1 MLDDLL
7 KIKRLR
13 EDEAIAAL
21 AKARGFLEQQIVL
34 RDKKRQDEV
43 DYKTWRLGEEE
54 RLYNGIYGKKVALSK
69 LEKLRE
75 RIACLRQ
82 KELQLHEE
90 YLQADQDVATART
103 ALDEARQ
110 RRLEAHKET
119 NKYVEYRQIV
129 RQEEQRAAE
138 RREETEIEDLL
149 SRKP

>member
-13 EDEAIAAL
+13 EDEAAAAL
-21 AKARGFLEQQIVL
+21 AKAQRFLEQKIAL
-34 RDKKRQDEV
+34 RGKKQQDEV
-43 DYKTWRLGEEE
+43 DYKIWRLEEEE
-54 RLYNGIYGKKVALSK
+54 RLYERIYGKNVVLSK

-75 RIACLRQ
+75 KVAGLRQ

-90 YLQADQDVATART
+90 YLQADKDVDTART
-103 ALDEARQ
+103 ELAEAKQ

-119 NKYVEYRQIV
+119 NKYEEYDQIIK
-129 RQEEQRAAE
+129 QEELRAAE
-138 RREETEIEDLL
+138 HKEEVELEDFL